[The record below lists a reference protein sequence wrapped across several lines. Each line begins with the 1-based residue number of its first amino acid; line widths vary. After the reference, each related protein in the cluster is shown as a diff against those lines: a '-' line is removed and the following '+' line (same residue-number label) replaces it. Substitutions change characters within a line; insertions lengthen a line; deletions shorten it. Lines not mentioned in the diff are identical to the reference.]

1 MHYDRYVLWAAGFLY
16 LAGLTLGTISLI
28 REKRH
33 SRGLMYTIVLIGYI
47 LQTIGLGLRGQ
58 AVRGCPLGNTFEI
71 FQFVAWAATSQY
83 LLIGATFRLSM
94 LGYFTSCLTAFMTLC
109 SLSIPG
115 WDVARNSTLANA
127 NPLIATHAGL
137 AMFAYGMFAMLA
149 LTSALY
155 LLRLHSL
162 RSKRL
167 TGWFSFL
174 PPLVEL
180 DTMAV
185 RLLGV
190 GCGIMVCALGV
201 GYLYWRLDDVT
212 VDHFKLV
219 SVVGLWLAYIIV
231 FTLRIRGRLVGR
243 GFAWACMLLYIAALF
258 SLWPVDRSRH
268 PVKSP
273 KAPASQVQ

>member
-33 SRGLMYTIVLIGYI
+33 SRGLMYTIILIGYV

-109 SLSIPG
+109 SLSIVS
-115 WDVARNSTLANA
+115 WDATRNSGLANA

-149 LTSALY
+149 LTSGLY

-162 RSKRL
+162 RSKHL

-190 GCGIMVCALGV
+190 GCGIMVCALSV

-212 VDHFKLV
+212 VDHFKIV
-219 SVVGLWLAYIIV
+219 SVVGLWLAYLFV
-231 FTLRIRGRLVGR
+231 FLLRLRGKLVGR